1 MNKAKIIKRIAAGAL
16 AALTALTLT
25 ACGDSQQTA
34 SVSEEQKQAVVLTV
48 NDKDFTATQYA
59 AAFLYNQN
67 RLDSMLSGYGQQTSK
82 DITDADDRK
91 VYSDNIAQLAEKQL
105 AYLTVCEEQMQAA
118 GLTVEDSDIEQQLK
132 EQAEMMGGDAALDSY
147 LKEMGLTREQ
157 YSDFVRLSVMV
168 SKLRE
173 NYFAQNPD
181 AARKAFDEQYLR
193 CKHVLIKTVDDNN
206 APLDNQ
212 DELKAKAEDVAKRA
226 KAGEDFDT
234 LIANYNDDPGMES
247 NPDGY
252 VFTEGEMVDEFYQG
266 TKALA
271 IDGISEPIQSTYG
284 WHIIKRLPLR
294 DEDFESKKST
304 IEESLFSDLVDTWQ
318 ESATIEGKDGIN
330 EINLDTA
337 AAYVQ

>member
-67 RLDSMLSGYGQQTSK
+67 RLDSMLSGYGQKTSK

>member
-1 MNKAKIIKRIAAGAL
+1 MYKVNLPKRVAAGVL

-25 ACGDSQQTA
+25 ACGGSQTTA
-34 SVSEEQKQAVVLTV
+34 SVSEEQKQAIVLTV
-48 NDKDFTATQYA
+48 NDQEFTATQYA

-82 DITDADDRK
+82 DITDTDDRK

-105 AYLTVCEEQMQAA
+105 AYMTVCEEQMQAA
-118 GLTVEDSDIEQQLK
+118 GLTVEDSDVEQQLN
-132 EQAEMMGGDAALDSY
+132 EQAEMMGGDTALDSY
-147 LKEMGLTREQ
+147 LKDIGLTREQ

-181 AARKAFDEQYLR
+181 AARKAFEEQYLR

-206 APLDNQ
+206 APLENQ
-212 DELKAKAEDVAKRA
+212 DELKAKAQDVAKRA

-234 LIANYNDDPGMES
+234 LIAQYNDDPGMES
-247 NPDGY
+247 SPDGY

-271 IDGISEPIQSTYG
+271 IDGISDPIQSTYG

-294 DEDFESKKST
+294 DEDFESKKSA

-318 ESATIEGKDGIN
+318 EAATIEGKDGIT

>member
-67 RLDSMLSGYGQQTSK
+67 RLDSMLSGYGQKTSK

-212 DELKAKAEDVAKRA
+212 DEQKAKAEDVAKRA